1 MSLQRS
7 SLPPLSRRRFLQGS
21 MLLTAGA
28 ALAACTPV
36 PGASTTSSAPAAP
49 AAEGVDWLAA
59 EDISNMPETT
69 IRYWYYETPE
79 RTELGKKQVEQFHQL
94 FPNITVDGRTAPPAV
109 DNEMLVA
116 FIKAGTN
123 SHVHQSVC
131 NEDTWY
137 ITRDLLLPLE
147 DLPGYAEVS
156 ARMNPNLNY
165 TWSDGHAYAIS
176 WYSGPWVMYY
186 NKKLVEAAGLD
197 AANPPKTHSEFLQ
210 WAETLTK
217 DSQFFLALS
226 AGEEWWRWQ
235 FTTYPF
241 YIAATG
247 SNQLHSEDG
256 KMAVFN
262 KPEAVAVYELIN
274 TLFANGYNPREAFE
288 TNPFFS
294 GQVAAALSAAF
305 MVPNAKRNA
314 PPDFEMVVGPV
325 PKPDNATVEGF
336 PTYNFVRE
344 FVLMREQEKQGE
356 EADRIN
362 RAAWEFMKFLLSEEQ
377 LAADFAVSGDF
388 PPVKDLTTNPA
399 YAAAFDAL
407 GPVAREVATYADNSY
422 IYDMNTHLES
432 ESMGVLT
439 KSYLEMIFQKKTP
452 AEALQWAEEEV
463 NKLLAAG

>member
-1 MSLQRS
+1 MSF
-7 SLPPLSRRRFLQGS
+7 PTNGISRRSFLQGAA
-21 MLLTAGA
+21 LVTAGSL
-28 ALAACTPV
+28 LAACQVTPG
-36 PGASTTSSAPAAP
+36 PAAAP
-49 AAEGVDWLAA
+49 AASSTGTDWLHADDLAA
-59 EDISNMPETT
+59 MPATT
-69 IRYWYYETPE
+69 MRYWYYETPE
-79 RTELGKKQVEQFHQL
+79 RTALGEKQVAAFQKL
-94 FPNITVDGRTAPPAV
+94 FPNITVDARTAPPSV

-147 DLPGYAEVS
+147 DLPGFDEVWN
-156 ARMNPNLNY
+156 RMNPKLNY
-165 TWSDGHAYAIS
+165 TWKDDHVYSIS

-210 WAETLTK
+210 WAEALTK
-217 DSQFFLALS
+217 DGQFFSALS
-226 AGEEWWRWQ
+226 TGEEWWQWQ

-247 SNQLHSEDG
+247 SNQLHAEDG
-256 KMAVFN
+256 KTAVFN

-274 TLFANGYNPREAFE
+274 TLFAKGYNPREAFP

-294 GQVAAALSAAF
+294 GQVAATLSGAYLIS
-305 MVPNAKRNA
+305 NAKREA
-314 PPDFEMVVGPV
+314 PPEFEMVVGPV
-325 PKPDNATVEGF
+325 PKPDNSTVEGF

-362 RAAWEFMKFLLSEEQ
+362 RAAWEFM
-377 LAADFAVSGDF
+377 
-388 PPVKDLTTNPA
+388 
-399 YAAAFDAL
+399 
-407 GPVAREVATYADNSY
+407 
-422 IYDMNTHLES
+422 
-432 ESMGVLT
+432 
-439 KSYLEMIFQKKTP
+439 
-452 AEALQWAEEEV
+452 
-463 NKLLAAG
+463 